1 MKTRIPVSIF
11 AALLALGGAAAA
23 QEMAAPQQPHPVLRS
38 EATVT
43 GDIVRIGDLIDHAGI
58 IAKVPIFRAP
68 DLGYTGSVAA
78 SDVVEA
84 VRRHALIGLD
94 TGGITEVRVTR
105 AARAIPAA
113 DIEQAVAH
121 ALAAQYNLGP
131 PKDITVTFDR
141 ELRAMY
147 VEPSAKGEPRIANI
161 NYNAA
166 SRRFDAT
173 LEIPTG
179 ADARG
184 TLRIAGRA
192 EATVEVLTVVRAIE
206 RGAVLKDSDIM
217 LDRRARAEVTR
228 DVLTDRDQ
236 AVGLAAR
243 IPLQPG
249 RPLRGAE
256 LMRPELIQRN
266 DTVTMVYEVPGIKL
280 TVRGKANDAGA
291 EGDTISV
298 TNEQTKRLVQG
309 TVIGPGHVLV
319 DSTLPRLAANVA
331 PARGAGN
338 RRAAAAPV
346 QTRAPAF

>member
-1 MKTRIPVSIF
+1 MRTRIPVSIF
-11 AALLALGGAAAA
+11 AALLALGATAAA
-23 QEMAAPQQPHPVLRS
+23 QEKAMPQQPHPVLRS

-43 GDIVRIGDLIDHAGI
+43 SDIVRIGDLVDHAGI
-58 IAKVPIFRAP
+58 IASVPIFRAP

-84 VRRHALIGLD
+84 VRQHALIGLD
-94 TGGITEVRVTR
+94 TGGLAEVRVTR

-113 DIEQAVAH
+113 EIEEAVAH

-131 PKDITVTFDR
+131 FKDITVTFDR

-147 VEPSAKGEPRIANI
+147 VEPSAKGEPRIARI
-161 NYNAA
+161 DYNAA

-179 ADARG
+179 PAARG
-184 TLRIAGRA
+184 TLRLAGRA
-192 EATVEVLTVVRAIE
+192 EATVEVLTVARAIE
-206 RGAVLKDSDIM
+206 RGTVLKDSDIM

-256 LMRPELIQRN
+256 LMRPEVIQRN

-319 DSTLPRLAANVA
+319 DSTLPRYASNIS
-331 PARGAGN
+331 PARGPVN
-338 RRAAAAPV
+338 RPATPA